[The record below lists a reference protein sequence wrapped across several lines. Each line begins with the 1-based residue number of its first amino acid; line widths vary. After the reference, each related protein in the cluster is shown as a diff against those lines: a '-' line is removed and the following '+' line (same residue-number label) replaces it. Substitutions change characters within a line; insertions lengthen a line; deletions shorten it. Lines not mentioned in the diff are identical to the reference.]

1 MALRLEELAKTID
14 HLLCQSDPTPGDVI
28 RLCDESC
35 EHHFAAVRVGPQY
48 VRVATERLRGCDVKV
63 AALVAGRDRK
73 AKAEL
78 AVHCV
83 AAGAAEIEIGLDTEA
98 MLAGAFRAARDELAA
113 VVRAVRMASV
123 NAGRGYVLVKA
134 AVECDRL
141 DEARKRLACVILEDV
156 DADFAAVVSAEPGT
170 GALYDLELLR
180 DFLPER
186 IALKAAVPVTAAD
199 EAERLITAGAARI
212 GTPHAVA
219 IMRGA
224 RVLSGAA

>member
-48 VRVATERLRGCDVKV
+48 VRVAAERLRGCDVKV

-78 AVHCV
+78 AEHCV

-98 MLAGAFRAARDELAA
+98 MLAGAFRDRFYVELQRPYERGDVRRNAALRELA
-113 VVRAVRMASV
+113 
-123 NAGRGYVLVKA
+123 
-134 AVECDRL
+134 E
-141 DEARKRLACVILEDV
+141 
-156 DADFAAVVSAEPGT
+156 
-170 GALYDLELLR
+170 
-180 DFLPER
+180 
-186 IALKAAVPVTAAD
+186 
-199 EAERLITAGAARI
+199 
-212 GTPHAVA
+212 
-219 IMRGA
+219 
-224 RVLSGAA
+224 